1 MLNKLHNFHK
11 IIIIKYFFIKS
22 DAKIIYIR
30 SYKLYY
36 LRRGQSMEKQE
47 RLLKKDFIDEDIGF
61 LLWQLE
67 GIENF
72 YPCYKT
78 MIRKEER

>member
-1 MLNKLHNFHK
+1 MMKNKK
-11 IIIIKYFFIKS
+11 IGENDS
-22 DAKIIYIR
+22 
-30 SYKLYY
+30 
-36 LRRGQSMEKQE
+36 SMQ
-47 RLLKKDFIDEDIGF
+47 DIGF

-78 MIRKEER
+78 MIKKD

>member
-1 MLNKLHNFHK
+1 MMKNKKVGENDF
-11 IIIIKYFFIKS
+11 
-22 DAKIIYIR
+22 
-30 SYKLYY
+30 
-36 LRRGQSMEKQE
+36 SMK
-47 RLLKKDFIDEDIGF
+47 DIGF

-78 MIRKEER
+78 MIKKEE